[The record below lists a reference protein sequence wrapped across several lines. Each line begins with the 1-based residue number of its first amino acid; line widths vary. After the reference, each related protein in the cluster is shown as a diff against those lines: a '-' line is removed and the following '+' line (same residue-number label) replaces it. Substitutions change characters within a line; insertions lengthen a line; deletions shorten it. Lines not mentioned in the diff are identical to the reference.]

1 MCFFFFWFKN
11 FCSEITELNSNLQ
24 QQVAKFSVSGR
35 KTGMYA
41 YGRME
46 FDNKG
51 YQQLT
56 IASVILENVTDAI
69 VGVYK
74 DADANNPIKR
84 FYGNESNVKIAIPSD
99 AQCIVLYA
107 IAFATADYGQVKFE
121 GITLT

>member
-1 MCFFFFWFKN
+1 
-11 FCSEITELNSNLQ
+11 
-24 QQVAKFSVSGR
+24 
-35 KTGMYA
+35 MYA

-56 IASVILENVTDAI
+56 IASVILENVTDVI